1 MTTEE
6 AIDGYSDKPGKP
18 RMAGAPRNQR
28 RQEGSLS
35 RGSTV
40 RRHLLVSR
48 TARVNFTCFKPP
60 NRSVVLSM
68 ATPGNSRRDPYDE
81 GHSWDKSIL
90 RDGFCVVRGAMH
102 DPGS

>member
-6 AIDGYSDKPGKP
+6 AIVGYSDKPGKP

-60 NRSVVLSM
+60 GLWYLAWRPQETHAGIHTMKSTVGTKASYEMASV
-68 ATPGNSRRDPYDE
+68 
-81 GHSWDKSIL
+81 
-90 RDGFCVVRGAMH
+90 VVRGAMH